1 MHIPIHH
8 PLNFDH
14 RKWSPCLTRRRSM
27 EKTRRIGLPARIVLV
42 LGGILVV
49 IHIAATLAFT
59 GPQTPLKASLQPALN
74 KYFLG
79 PLDQGW
85 SLFAPGP
92 YSQDEY
98 FLIRACISP
107 IDVCAGGAAA
117 GADFTEWRNLTEEEQ
132 APSDGS
138 ILANRSAKQSRA
150 IHGRY
155 WTAAHKL
162 SDKQLQ
168 DVEANHVQ
176 GQSVFGVALDSA
188 EARKQFTASQLENL
202 RAYERMEEVAVGY
215 ATLNAKNLWG
225 DGVSI
230 VEVQMRRD
238 AITPFAERHDPAGE
252 PSQTFTKIGWRDA
265 VAFDEEVLAA
275 WK

>member
-1 MHIPIHH
+1 
-8 PLNFDH
+8 
-14 RKWSPCLTRRRSM
+14 M

-42 LGGILVV
+42 LGGIFVI

-98 FLIRACISP
+98 FLVRACLSP
-107 IDVCAGGAAA
+107 IDVCAGGVAA
-117 GADFTEWRNLTEEEQ
+117 GAEFTEWRNLTEEEQ
-132 APSDGS
+132 TSSAGR
-138 ILANRSAKQSRA
+138 ILSNRSAKQSRA

-176 GQSVFGVALDSA
+176 GQAVFGVALNSA
-188 EARKQFTASQLENL
+188 EARNKFTVSQLENL
-202 RAYERMEEVAVGY
+202 RAYERMEEVAVGF
-215 ATLNAKNLWG
+215 ATLNAKSLWG

-238 AITPFAERHDPAGE
+238 AITPFAERRE
-252 PSQTFTKIGWRDA
+252 PSGTPSQSFTKIGWRDA
-265 VAFDEEVLAA
+265 IAFDEEVLAA
-275 WK
+275 WN